1 MLRKAL
7 FISKRSGGLLHDF
20 AVFESDS
27 DRCRDKGGK
36 YIFRLLWS
44 SRSDNKGALM
54 PREDVKL
61 AVAELFERSSW

>member
-7 FISKRSGGLLHDF
+7 FISKRSDGLLQDF

-36 YIFRLLWS
+36 YIFRLLCS

-54 PREDVKL
+54 PCEDVKL